1 MSIHSEIAEPE
12 ARTISERG
20 RRASVRCELVP
31 YLLYAAD
38 TLTVVAGSVA
48 AGMFYHWAAEIPV
61 PRVSEYLALGLVAS
75 LIYCLRFRGGGFY
88 EFESIS
94 RPGVEIVEVLVSWF
108 SAALFLAFIAFLAK
122 IGVSISRGSF
132 LIFMGIVPIALLLM
146 RKLEK
151 QVLEGAIERG
161 VIGRRNVVLVGDNSE
176 IAALEDRDLLALFG
190 AGNVTRFTL
199 TDSKEPQV
207 RESEDIATFEAVSH
221 FVRSNNASEILLAVP
236 WQDTTRIEC
245 LREQMKSLPVWSRL
259 LPDAQVRTLS
269 NYTSSARQNV
279 LSIVIQRAPLRASG
293 LAVKRGID
301 LVLGLVALA
310 VFSPLMALAA
320 IAIKFEG
327 PGPVIFRQYRKG
339 FNGRQFVMLKFRSM
353 RVQENGRNGE
363 AVIQAR
369 RNDPRVTR
377 VGAVLRATSIDEL
390 PQLINVI
397 RGEMSLIGPRPH
409 ALAHDNYF
417 EKVLEDYAFRHHV
430 KPGMTGW
437 AQVNG
442 LRGATPTVDVI
453 AKRVKMD
460 LWYINNWSLW
470 LDAQIILK
478 TVFEVLRKRNAY

>member
-1 MSIHSEIAEPE
+1 MSIHSEIAQLG
-12 ARTISERG
+12 ARATGERG
-20 RRASVRCELVP
+20 RRASLRCELVP

-38 TLTVVAGSVA
+38 ALTIVIGSIGAGV
-48 AGMFYHWAAEIPV
+48 FYHWAAEIPV
-61 PRVSEYLALGLVAS
+61 PRLSEYLALGLVAS
-75 LIYCLRFRGGGFY
+75 FIYCLRFRGGGFY
-88 EFESIS
+88 EFESVS
-94 RPGVEIVEVLVSWF
+94 KPGVEIVEVLISWF

-132 LIFMGIVPIALLLM
+132 LIFMGFVPIALLVM

-151 QVLEGAIERG
+151 HALEGAIERG
-161 VIGRRNVVLVGDNSE
+161 VIGRRNVVLVGDDSE
-176 IAALEDRDLLALFG
+176 IAALDDRDLLALFG
-190 AGNVTRFTL
+190 AGDVTRFTL
-199 TDSKEPQV
+199 TDTKEPSL
-207 RESEDIATFEAVSH
+207 RESEDIATFGAVSR
-221 FVRSNNASEILLAVP
+221 FVRDHNASEILLAVP

-269 NYTSSARQNV
+269 NYSSSARQKV

-293 LAVKRGID
+293 LALKRAVD
-301 LVLGLVALA
+301 LVLGLIALA
-310 VFSPLMALAA
+310 VFSPVMALAA
-320 IAIKFEG
+320 IAIKFDG

-339 FNGRQFVMLKFRSM
+339 FNGRQFVMFKFRSM
-353 RVQENGRNGE
+353 RAQEHGQNGE
-363 AVIQAR
+363 AVVQVR

-390 PQLINVI
+390 PQLMNVI

-442 LRGATPTVDVI
+442 LRGATPSVEVI
-453 AKRVKMD
+453 SKRVKMD

-470 LDAQIILK
+470 LDFQIMLK